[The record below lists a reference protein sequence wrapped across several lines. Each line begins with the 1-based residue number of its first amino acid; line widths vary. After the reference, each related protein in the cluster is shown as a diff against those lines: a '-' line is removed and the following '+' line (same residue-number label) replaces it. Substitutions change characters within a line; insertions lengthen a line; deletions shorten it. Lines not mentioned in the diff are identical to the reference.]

1 MNVEDLKGLMD
12 GFEPATLLPELDGI
26 LASLAQVARIAVL
39 VGPIALL
46 VLGLGYLLLSP
57 KEANYIFGYRCTFG
71 MGSVDAWRFTQRLAG
86 IVWGLLGLVLTLVMF
101 SLTGKFAEGEISQIL
116 DLSARYLIWEGV
128 LAAVSCVVINTIV
141 MIRFTY
147 SGDRRKDRVGK

>member
-12 GFEPATLLPELDGI
+12 GFEPASLLPELDGI
-26 LASLAQVARIAVL
+26 LAGFSQVARIAVL

-71 MGSVDAWRFTQRLAG
+71 MGSVEAWRFTQRLAG
-86 IVWGLLGLVLTLVMF
+86 IVWSLLGLVLTLVMF
-101 SLTGKFAEGEISQIL
+101 SLSGKFAESDVRQIL
-116 DLSARYLIWEGV
+116 DLSVKYLIWEAV
-128 LAAVSCVVINTIV
+128 LAAVSCLVINTLV
-141 MIRFTY
+141 MTRFTY
-147 SGDRRKDRVGK
+147 SGDRRKDRMGK